1 MSKTDEL
8 VQSYS
13 IDVRSLIDGVIGDDS
28 DREGLEK
35 TPARFIKSLHEQ
47 TWGLRVPEEEFLA
60 SIQTTFEE
68 GYDQMISVS
77 GIWFTSLCEHH
88 LAPFYGYATVAYIPK
103 TKWTEKATLP
113 EDSAIVRRDP
123 VQQPGKVIGLSK
135 LARLTRYYAARPQV
149 QERMTKQIA
158 DALVK
163 LLDPLGV
170 GVLVEAEHTC
180 MTTRGVRAPGS
191 VTTTTDLRGA
201 FFNDGKAREE
211 FLALVQRSK
220 R

>member
-1 MSKTDEL
+1 MSNMDEL
-8 VQSYS
+8 VKSFS
-13 IDVRSLIDGVIGDDS
+13 IDVTSLIEGVIGDNA
-28 DREGLEK
+28 DRDGLK
-35 TPARFIKSLHEQ
+35 DTPARYIKSLHEQ
-47 TWGLRVPEEEFLA
+47 TWGLRIPEDEFLE
-60 SIQTTFEE
+60 SIGTTFEE

-103 TKWTEKATLP
+103 TKRLEVH
-113 EDSAIVRRDP
+113 EDGVK
-123 VQQPGKVIGLSK
+123 QNPGKVIGLSK

-158 DALVK
+158 DALQK
-163 LLDPLGV
+163 LLDPLGI
-170 GVLVEAEHTC
+170 GVLIEAEHTC

-201 FFNDGKAREE
+201 FFDDAKAREE